1 MGFKHENKTLNSQL
15 PSHIYLYL
23 FDWYQKQI
31 QRTTEWEASRLVHNT
46 KTYMQYRLYPT
57 VQKLEMSFLQ
67 TSKYLEEGEAVTGF
81 ELY

>member
-1 MGFKHENKTLNSQL
+1 MDFKHKNKTQ
-15 PSHIYLYL
+15 
-23 FDWYQKQI
+23 
-31 QRTTEWEASRLVHNT
+31 
-46 KTYMQYRLYPT
+46 TYMQYRLYPT